1 MKKLLAS
8 FVFIVML
15 APEAFATGMGGF
27 YDGTYNVT
35 TVKQAKTMPDDS
47 YVTLKGSI
55 TQRLTSD
62 EYTFKDSTGTIT
74 VEIDA
79 EKWMGQIAGPNDLME
94 ITGEIDKDFRAT
106 KIDVD
111 SVKVLPKK

>member
-74 VEIDA
+74 VEIDS
-79 EKWMGQIAGPNDLME
+79 ECKNIASP
-94 ITGEIDKDFRAT
+94 IWVIPSWISTDF
-106 KIDVD
+106 ILLLL
-111 SVKVLPKK
+111 SIGLLCQ